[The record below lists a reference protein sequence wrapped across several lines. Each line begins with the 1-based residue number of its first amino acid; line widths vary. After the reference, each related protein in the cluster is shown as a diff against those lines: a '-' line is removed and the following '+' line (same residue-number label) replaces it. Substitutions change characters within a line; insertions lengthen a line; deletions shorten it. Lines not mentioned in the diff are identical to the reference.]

1 MTTSHLKSHPRLS
14 IKQENDAL
22 YRRIEA
28 VDTLLKQT
36 KLSPWA
42 KKYWNNVLKAL
53 QREHKRLVSGAV
65 T

>member
-1 MTTSHLKSHPRLS
+1 M
-14 IKQENDAL
+14 KQENDAL